1 MTNSKTFEELGI
13 TDNWVQALHKLEITS
28 PTPIQQETFP
38 VILAGK
44 DIIAQSQTGTGKTL
58 AYVLPILQQIDAASK
73 NVQAVVLVP
82 TRELGM
88 QVVRVIEQLAQKS
101 ESGIRVLGLIGGA
114 ALSRQVDRLKQNPHV
129 VVGTPGRILELLNM
143 RKLSVH
149 HVKTAVID
157 EVDQVLTLGS
167 ARDVDKILK
176 KMMRSRQLLFFSATI
191 TDDVHREAESQLTD
205 PVHIAIN
212 PSQRTAE
219 TIEHMY
225 FVTDER
231 NKMDTLRRLVHSYK
245 PNSAIVFTNVTSDVE
260 DTLSKMKY
268 LGLSVESLH
277 GEAGKNERAQVM
289 QNFRS
294 GKFKLLLATDVA
306 ARGLDIEGVTHIFHL
321 DPAPNAEYYLHRVGR
336 TGRMGRQGT
345 AISIVTPPEV
355 WILDKLGKQLG
366 IQIEPKEMYEGKA
379 VAPGTGA
386 KMRATRQSAERKVAS
401 TSATPTATSTSVP
414 KTGDKAVVKGQ
425 PVGNGSPV
433 SERKPKATVNQ
444 TQAAPIKKKNKKEEA
459 RERKNKGAPKWLKA
473 KDQQKE

>member
-1 MTNSKTFEELGI
+1 MANSKTFEELGI
-13 TDNWVQALHKLEITS
+13 SDNWVQALQQLDITT
-28 PTPIQQETFP
+28 PTRIQEEAFP
-38 VILAGK
+38 AILAGK

-58 AYVLPILQQIDAASK
+58 AYVLPILQNIDTSSK
-73 NVQAVVLVP
+73 NVQSIILVP

-88 QVVRVIEQLAQKS
+88 QVVRVIEQLSQKS
-101 ESGIRVLGLIGGA
+101 ESGIRALGLIGGA
-114 ALSRQVDRLKQNPHV
+114 ALSRQVDRLKQNPHI

-149 HVKTAVID
+149 HVRTAVID
-157 EVDQVLTLGS
+157 EVDQVFMLGS
-167 ARDVDKILK
+167 AHDVDKILK

-191 TDDVHREAESQLTD
+191 TDDVHRVAENQLTD
-205 PVHIAIN
+205 PVNIAIN
-212 PSQRTAE
+212 PSQRTSE
-219 TIEHMY
+219 TIEHVY
-225 FVTDER
+225 FVSDER
-231 NKMDTLRRLVHSYK
+231 NKMDTLRRLVHAYK
-245 PNSAIVFTNVTSDVE
+245 PKSAIVFINAASDV
-260 DTLSKMKY
+260 DDILSKMKY

-306 ARGLDIEGVTHIFHL
+306 ARGLDIEGVTHIFHF

-345 AISIVTPPEV
+345 AVSIVTPPEV

-386 KMRATRQSAERKVAS
+386 KLRSAGRSASERASQAVS
-401 TSATPTATSTSVP
+401 TASATAVAKKVPASQSSGKVPSIST
-414 KTGDKAVVKGQ
+414 GE
-425 PVGNGSPV
+425 N
-433 SERKPKATVNQ
+433 KPKAAVSQ
-444 TQAAPIKKKNKKEEA
+444 IAPVAKKKNKNEEA
-459 RERKNKGAPKWLKA
+459 RARKNKGAPKWLKA
-473 KDQQKE
+473 KDKENN